1 MKGHQ
6 FVFIQPNAHCGV
18 MGRNQMRGFPQHPAL
33 CLSLLLLLTA
43 DINMKCSAC
52 CEKLL
57 LSLPNMK

>member
-1 MKGHQ
+1 
-6 FVFIQPNAHCGV
+6 
-18 MGRNQMRGFPQHPAL
+18 MRGFPQHPAL

-43 DINMKCSAC
+43 DINMKSSAC